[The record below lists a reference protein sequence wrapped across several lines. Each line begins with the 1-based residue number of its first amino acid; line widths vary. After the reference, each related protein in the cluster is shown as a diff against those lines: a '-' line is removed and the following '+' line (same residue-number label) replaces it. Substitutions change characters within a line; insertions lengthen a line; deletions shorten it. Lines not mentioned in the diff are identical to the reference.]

1 MSGGYPKLRITARD
15 GQLLMREGVSICF
28 YMRRSHQQ
36 LRHEVRQVLERYL
49 RVVGPQALRWYV
61 DAEGD
66 CQRLDAAGWERLW
79 QGMADA
85 RSAGVHLLEHR
96 DTVSGYAFEYHGRSL
111 ASSPE
116 QELKASSAVAFWLPT
131 EYLEAQGPE
140 RVRELALELARTL
153 PFNSGH
159 ASLSFHVLENY
170 VGVSEAILQ
179 HCFRYPGMDIP
190 ELGITSLELGTR
202 VRGAYWL
209 TFLGAP
215 VLEELGGAE
224 GLRARLSLP
233 DVTVEP
239 MGEGRV
245 VVTLGEWPEAGD
257 TEQGRMLPLHRQL
270 ARVLE
275 PWLYE
280 ERTRRTAFTE
290 QDMKRWHRRFLD

>member
-1 MSGGYPKLRITARD
+1 MKR
-15 GQLLMREGVSICF
+15 
-28 YMRRSHQQ
+28 
-36 LRHEVRQVLERYL
+36 VLERYL
-49 RVVGPQALRWYV
+49 RAVGPQALGWYV

-85 RSAGVHLLEHR
+85 RSTGIHLLEHCE
-96 DTVSGYAFEYHGRSL
+96 TVSGYAFEYHGRSL
-111 ASSPE
+111 APSPE
-116 QELKASSAVAFWLPT
+116 QALGASSAVAFWLPT
-131 EYLEAQGPE
+131 EYLELQGPE
-140 RVRELALELARTL
+140 RVRELALELAREL

-159 ASLSFHVLENY
+159 ASLSFHALENY
-170 VGVSEAILQ
+170 SGVSEAILQ

-190 ELGITSLELGTR
+190 EMGIASLELGTR

-215 VLEELGGAE
+215 VLDELGGAA
-224 GLRARLSLP
+224 GLRAHLGSA
-233 DVTVEP
+233 DITVEP
-239 MGEGRV
+239 LGEGRV

-257 TEQGRMLPLHRQL
+257 TEQGRMLPLHREL

-280 ERTRRTAFTE
+280 EQTRRTAFTE
-290 QDMKRWHRRFLD
+290 QDMRRWHRRFLD